1 MKHIF
6 LDLTEVE
13 RILKQDFAKVEINGI
28 EVHGTRFTGKTAGL
42 LDSGDRLY
50 KLSDF
55 PMYEMELNPN
65 PQTIEEVKH
74 EL

>member
-13 RILKQDFAKVEINGI
+13 RILKQDFAKVEINGL
-28 EVHGTRFTGKTAGL
+28 EVRGTRFSNKTAGL

-55 PMYEMELNPN
+55 PMYEMEMRPDPL
-65 PQTIEEVKH
+65 TIEEVKH